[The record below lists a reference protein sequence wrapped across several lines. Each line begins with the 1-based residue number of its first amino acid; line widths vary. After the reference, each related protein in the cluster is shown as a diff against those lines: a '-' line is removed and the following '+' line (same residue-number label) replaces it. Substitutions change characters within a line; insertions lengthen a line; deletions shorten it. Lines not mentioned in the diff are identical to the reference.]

1 MYFSSCQTNMSWI
14 QLSLHRYQVMNHVC
28 SCYVSYSNMERKKY
42 AMYIKMTFQFK
53 CPSRG
58 SFSVAMLGFR
68 MVLFK
73 HVVFNTCFCAR
84 GHRYMK
90 HLACATTYWV
100 SRDEQMVSSPHH
112 SILPELCQNNM
123 NPHLNIFKSCGMVC
137 TSYFHSDWRVCVFA
151 FPHYSSLV
159 LSQSIVPIHGEI
171 PY

>member
-1 MYFSSCQTNMSWI
+1 MVMVLGHQKKDMISVQDVFL
-14 QLSLHRYQVMNHVC
+14 QLPSEYVMNPTISPSLSGDE
-28 SCYVSYSNMERKKY
+28 SCMFMLCLILKHGKEKY

-90 HLACATTYWV
+90 HLACATTY
-100 SRDEQMVSSPHH
+100 
-112 SILPELCQNNM
+112 
-123 NPHLNIFKSCGMVC
+123 
-137 TSYFHSDWRVCVFA
+137 
-151 FPHYSSLV
+151 
-159 LSQSIVPIHGEI
+159 
-171 PY
+171 